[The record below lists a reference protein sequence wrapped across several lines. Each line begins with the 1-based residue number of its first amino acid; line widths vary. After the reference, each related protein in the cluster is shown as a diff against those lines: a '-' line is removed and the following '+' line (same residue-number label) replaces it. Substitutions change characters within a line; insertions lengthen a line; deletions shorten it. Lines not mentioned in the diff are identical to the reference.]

1 MEVKVWEYEEYPGLT
16 EEVEGAVHIPTTGD
30 EPGVYHWH
38 DIPYAEVDGHTLV
51 LQILEPYTRNEP
63 EKLHPCFVFVQGS
76 AWGVQDVYK
85 SCPHYARLAARG
97 YVVAVVQYRHSGIA
111 HFPAPIQDARNAV
124 RFMRLHAADYHLDGE
139 NFFLGGCSS
148 GGHTAVFAA
157 LADQEPWLD
166 ASVYPGVSADVMGI
180 LDYYGAVSMTEM
192 DDFPDTLEHHLET
205 SPEGMEVG
213 ANLREHPE
221 LAARATA
228 VTYIRPETKLPPVW
242 IMHGTKD
249 RKVSPY
255 QSVRLYKKLK
265 ECGKEVTLYL
275 VDGADH
281 GGSEFWTP
289 EAVDAADRFMK
300 EIIQR
305 HKNQKSL

>member
-1 MEVKVWEYEEYPGLT
+1 MEVKAWEYDEYPGLT

-148 GGHTAVFAA
+148 AA
-157 LADQEPWLD
+157 IPPCLQLWRIRN
-166 ASVYPGVSADVMGI
+166 PGWM
-180 LDYYGAVSMTEM
+180 
-192 DDFPDTLEHHLET
+192 P
-205 SPEGMEVG
+205 P
-213 ANLREHPE
+213 
-221 LAARATA
+221 
-228 VTYIRPETKLPPVW
+228 YIREYLQMSWESW
-242 IMHGTKD
+242 ITT
-249 RKVSPY
+249 
-255 QSVRLYKKLK
+255 VR
-265 ECGKEVTLYL
+265 
-275 VDGADH
+275 
-281 GGSEFWTP
+281 
-289 EAVDAADRFMK
+289 
-300 EIIQR
+300 
-305 HKNQKSL
+305 

>member
-1 MEVKVWEYEEYPGLT
+1 MEVKAWEYDEYPGLT

-124 RFMRLHAADYHLDGE
+124 RFMRLHAGRLPSGRGKLFPGRLLLRRPYRRV
-139 NFFLGGCSS
+139 CSS
-148 GGHTAVFAA
+148 GGSGT
-157 LADQEPWLD
+157 LA
-166 ASVYPGVSADVMGI
+166 
-180 LDYYGAVSMTEM
+180 
-192 DDFPDTLEHHLET
+192 
-205 SPEGMEVG
+205 GM
-213 ANLREHPE
+213 PP
-221 LAARATA
+221 
-228 VTYIRPETKLPPVW
+228 YIREYLQMSWESW
-242 IMHGTKD
+242 ITT
-249 RKVSPY
+249 
-255 QSVRLYKKLK
+255 VR
-265 ECGKEVTLYL
+265 
-275 VDGADH
+275 
-281 GGSEFWTP
+281 
-289 EAVDAADRFMK
+289 
-300 EIIQR
+300 
-305 HKNQKSL
+305 